1 MQAGGGDNVATLT
14 QYLSLRDGVS
24 GPLKKMTRAAETLQ
38 RQQERTA
45 FASQRVEAALSGIG
59 REALRTTPG
68 LSRLGVIGTSVFSRL
83 QSAGNNAMRTIQ
95 NLKNTISKTLG
106 GTVGQ
111 FALGN
116 IVGDVVLRGI
126 DSAKTKLAEL
136 IHMSDQFSG
145 IQARLNLVTGS
156 QEQAAALNEE
166 IYRSALRARG
176 AYATMADSVS
186 KIGLTAKEAFPD
198 PKEIVPFVENIQK
211 LFAIGG
217 TDTVSRQNAMIQLT
231 QSLGSGRLQGDEL
244 RSIAEAAPMIE
255 QVIADYMGV
264 SVGAI
269 KQLGSEGA
277 ITAEIIK
284 NAMLKATDDINKKF
298 EQIPLKWED
307 IWTNIGTRT
316 TWAFRPVY
324 DQLREIANSKAVQ
337 MMANGVVAGATA
349 IAAVLSGV
357 IYVLRAVGSA
367 VYDVG
372 AYISSWLIAALQ
384 IGASAFEVLA
394 TVGIGALA
402 GLATATA
409 IYGAYLVITNIQTII
424 FAAQQLIAAGASAVL
439 SGALRNLAVKSGIT
453 AARMALLAAVTW
465 LLANPMLAILALIGI
480 VIAAFVAWQV
490 HTQGLRNTI
499 AAAFRSIAE
508 FVANAV
514 NFMIENINR
523 LISVINNA
531 ASAINSVFKTDIA
544 MVGTIDYRAD
554 PSAWGAAA
562 EGFVQNFSL
571 GSLMPDIP
579 GMDDIGA
586 SGGFSGAAAIP
597 GMGDIAG
604 NTKDTADNTKA
615 MKDAMDIMDEDL
627 KFFRDIAEQE
637 AINRYTTASIDIKVE
652 NQNNIASDVDADGMI
667 VHLIDQLG
675 AAMDAGAEAVHT

>member
-337 MMANGVVAGATA
+337 MMANGVVAGAVVIATA
-349 IAAVLSGV
+349 FS
-357 IYVLRAVGSA
+357 
-367 VYDVG
+367 
-372 AYISSWLIAALQ
+372 
-384 IGASAFEVLA
+384 
-394 TVGIGALA
+394 GALA
-402 GLATATA
+402 
-409 IYGAYLVITNIQTII
+409 
-424 FAAQQLIAAGASAVL
+424 AARTFGAAG
-439 SGALRNLAVKSGIT
+439 
-453 AARMALLAAVTW
+453 
-465 LLANPMLAILALIGI
+465 
-480 VIAAFVAWQV
+480 
-490 HTQGLRNTI
+490 
-499 AAAFRSIAE
+499 
-508 FVANAV
+508 
-514 NFMIENINR
+514 
-523 LISVINNA
+523 
-531 ASAINSVFKTDIA
+531 
-544 MVGTIDYRAD
+544 
-554 PSAWGAAA
+554 
-562 EGFVQNFSL
+562 
-571 GSLMPDIP
+571 
-579 GMDDIGA
+579 
-586 SGGFSGAAAIP
+586 
-597 GMGDIAG
+597 
-604 NTKDTADNTKA
+604 
-615 MKDAMDIMDEDL
+615 
-627 KFFRDIAEQE
+627 
-637 AINRYTTASIDIKVE
+637 
-652 NQNNIASDVDADGMI
+652 
-667 VHLIDQLG
+667 
-675 AAMDAGAEAVHT
+675 